1 MKKTFTIT
9 RPKIRPD
16 RQIEAVKRDINKYLK
31 RERNKKLPEGVDF
44 WDFECKFGPTA
55 EEAEAVHAG
64 DIGRA
69 IETAREK
76 KLESFYVEIVAK
88 PGHRTKKPAGSP
100 GGAASGSIK
109 K

>member
-9 RPKIRPD
+9 HQKIRPD

-44 WDFECKFGPTA
+44 WDFACKFGPTA
-55 EEAEAVHAG
+55 EEAELIHAG
-64 DIGRA
+64 DIGRS
-69 IETAREK
+69 IEAAREQ

-88 PGHRTKKPAGSP
+88 PGLRTKKPGGSA
-100 GGAASGSIK
+100 GGATSGSI
-109 K
+109 

>member
-9 RPKIRPD
+9 HPKIRPD

-31 RERNKKLPEGVDF
+31 RERNKKLPEGFDF
-44 WDFECKFGPTA
+44 WDFACKFGPTA

-64 DIGRA
+64 DIGRS
-69 IETAREK
+69 IETARER

-88 PGHRTKKPAGSP
+88 PGLRTKKPAGSS
-100 GGAASGSIK
+100 GGAASGSI
-109 K
+109 